1 MKTIYDD
8 LAGGVFIP
16 YSVYALRPQS
26 RIEAWSLFRRIVVAK
41 RKTEKNGFVFA
52 PPKSWRLDMQQR
64 LWLAFTP
71 VTAEAQ
77 VVLEAS
83 RIQAQN
89 EITALF
95 KERGL
100 DAYDFGFSPRGVR
113 REKRSDVNLVR
124 VTFKVKSLRQ

>member
-1 MKTIYDD
+1 
-8 LAGGVFIP
+8 
-16 YSVYALRPQS
+16 
-26 RIEAWSLFRRIVVAK
+26 
-41 RKTEKNGFVFA
+41 
-52 PPKSWRLDMQQR
+52 MQQR